1 VATHPLVVR
10 LRAMGRAVLL
20 WVLGDIPEHPRAADA
35 TALVVLVAFTAAFG
49 MWLGMRW
56 QPRGDT
62 VLIGAWRGV
71 VHGGLALAALVVWH
85 LRCVWKTRKEAP
97 VAWAGHF
104 VGLVGAGLMVAL
116 VAGRFGDTVE
126 RYKAAPLETFVLPA
140 VVAAVLAFVGLKL
153 AKFDFA
159 SWGVGLGDWRWWLP
173 HHGVL
178 LTAVLPLAALTT
190 TMVKALSDFYPVDKE
205 ARVSLDGFAWSHFG
219 LALDMLGWEFLFRG
233 FLLFG
238 MSRRGDT
245 LMAIFVQAFP
255 FFVLHHN
262 KPHVELLSSFPGGIL
277 AGWFCLRARSFLPL
291 YVIHLSMITVVGFT
305 AFVMR
310 NGW

>member
-1 VATHPLVVR
+1 MATHPLVTR
-10 LRAMGRAVLL
+10 LRSIGRAVLL
-20 WVLGDIPEHPRAADA
+20 WVLGDIPEHPRAPGA
-35 TALVVLVAFTAAFG
+35 TPLVILVAFTAAFG
-49 MWLGMRW
+49 MWLGMRQ

-71 VHGGLALAALVVWH
+71 VHGGLPLAALVFWH
-85 LRCVWKTRKEAP
+85 LRCAWKVRAEKPMVWGGHVMG
-97 VAWAGHF
+97 VA
-104 VGLVGAGLMVAL
+104 GALLFWGL
-116 VAGRFGDTVE
+116 VAGRFTSTVE
-126 RYKAAPLETFVLPA
+126 VYKASPLETFVAPA
-140 VVAAVLAFVGLKL
+140 ALAAFLASLGLKL

-190 TMVKALSDFYPVDKE
+190 AMVQGLRDFYPVDKA
-205 ARVSLDGFAWSHFG
+205 ARVSMDGFAWSHFG

-245 LMAIFVQAFP
+245 LMAILLQAFP

-305 AFVMR
+305 AYMLR
-310 NGW
+310 NG